1 MKQLIAY
8 LFLTGVLF
16 GCSEADSQSQNEG
29 RTITGTVT
37 NAPQGLIILEKL
49 QRTSTEPLDTIE
61 VNDDNTYSVN
71 FNGEAGFYR
80 INFFNQQ
87 AATFVLDQDDLIID
101 FDGNSQAR
109 SIQPSGSREMDQIE
123 AFYQAINDNFGPRE
137 QAINNDFVAAN
148 EVGDTEKADAAR
160 AAYMDLQKEKQAYS
174 AELIRGN
181 EVNLGTYQLVSSL
194 DKDTQYELIDSLAQ
208 VLNTMYPG
216 RFYIEELAANM
227 EKARATAVGAI
238 APEIMLPN
246 PEGEEVALSSLRG
259 KVVLVDF
266 WAQWCKPCRLENP
279 NVVSAYNKFK
289 DKGFTVYG
297 VSLDRTKEKW
307 LQAIEEDGLTWTHV
321 SDLQY
326 FNSAAA
332 QTYGINAIPF
342 SILLDREGK
351 IIAKNLRGKNLDD
364 TLEEYFATEGGM

>member
-194 DKDTQYELIDSLAQ
+194 DKDTQFELIDSLAQ